1 MKFCKDCA
9 NVRDSGPSYDCT
21 AAATYDLVTGHKSL
35 PRAIDARRDPG
46 LCGLDGT
53 WFAEK
58 VEAVEPA
65 VEPKEPKPEGPQNVL
80 AASPERTIIQKLKD
94 LFA

>member
-9 NVRDSGPSYDCT
+9 NVHNAGPMYACT

-35 PRAIDARRDPG
+35 PRAIDVRRDPE

-53 WFAEK
+53 FFIEK
-58 VEAVEPA
+58 VEQEV
-65 VEPKEPKPEGPQNVL
+65 VEPKNPKPEGPQNVL
-80 AASPERTIIQKLKD
+80 AASPERTFLQKLKE

>member
-9 NVRDSGPSYDCT
+9 NVRDAGPLYACT

-58 VEAVEPA
+58 VEV
-65 VEPKEPKPEGPQNVL
+65 VEPKNPKPEGPQNVL
-80 AASPERTIIQKLKD
+80 EASPERTFIQKLKD